1 MVSGTNMKHGVYTV
15 QTYTDKALALYNSQ
29 T

>member
-1 MVSGTNMKHGVYTV
+1 MVGGTNMKHGVYTI
-15 QTYTDKALALYNSQ
+15 QTYTDKALKLYNSQ